1 MRNFKNWLL
10 AFLIPLVA
18 SEPLLQGRADCANVS
33 KTTVYELMTIYPP
46 CPLPTLGLSNA
57 NYLATSTP
65 RQTSSDCDDDDGESF
80 TTVSSVRRTESPV
93 SRISSASGSGSDISN
108 TSNSVVSTG
117 TPTSLSTVIATGSSK
132 AASGSG
138 ESGLTE
144 GIGRRTFKNIA
155 YFTNWGIYGRD
166 YQPQDLPVD
175 KLTHVLHAFAN
186 VNKQD
191 GTVYSSDPYADVDKR
206 YPTDSWND
214 QGRNAYGVVKQLYI
228 HKKRNRHLKT
238 LLSIGGWTYSP
249 NFMPMAGDATA
260 RANFA
265 RTAVGLMSDWGFD
278 GIDIDWEYPQ
288 TAAEAQNYVLL
299 LEACR
304 RALDDYAVWNGVKG
318 RTGQPYHFLLTVAT
332 AAGPSNYRAMDLRGM
347 DQYIDA
353 WHLMSYDYAGSWSDV
368 SGHTANL
375 FANSE
380 NPKSTPFSTDS
391 AVQYYL
397 EQGIRPDKV
406 LLGLPLYG
414 RAFQNTEG
422 LGRPYSGVGWSS
434 GELGN
439 WEAGV
444 WEYKVLPRPGT
455 AEYYDDT
462 AKAAYS
468 LGYGE
473 LISYDNVRSTAV
485 KARYIRE
492 DRRLGGAFFWEAS
505 GDRTDDR
512 SLIKTMAIGLGSM
525 ETSENNLKYPTSQYD
540 NIRNG
545 MPGV

>member
-1 MRNFKNWLL
+1 MQNFKKWLL
-10 AFLIPLVA
+10 AHLILLGA
-18 SEPLLQGRADCANVS
+18 SESLLHGLGDCANVS
-33 KTTVYELMTIYPP
+33 TTTIYVLTTIYPP
-46 CPLPTLGLSNA
+46 CPLPTLELSNA
-57 NYLATSTP
+57 EQLATSTLT
-65 RQTSSDCDDDDGESF
+65 QTSSDCDDDDEEAF
-80 TTVSSVRRTESPV
+80 TTVSI
-93 SRISSASGSGSDISN
+93 ISSAGGSVSTTSS
-108 TSNSVVSTG
+108 TSNNLVSTG
-117 TPTSLSTVIATGSSK
+117 TYTSLSTVIVSSPSK

-138 ESGLTE
+138 ESGPTE
-144 GIGRRTFKNIA
+144 DLGPKTFKNIA

-249 NFMPMAGDATA
+249 NFMPMAGDAAA

-304 RALDDYAVWNGVKG
+304 RALDDYAVRNGVKD
-318 RTGQPYHFLLTVAT
+318 RTGQPYHFLITVAT
-332 AAGPSNYRAMDLRGM
+332 AAGPSNYRTMDLRGM
-347 DQYIDA
+347 DQ
-353 WHLMSYDYAGSWSDV
+353 HLMSYDYAGSWSDV

-375 FANSE
+375 FDNSE

-434 GELGN
+434 GAFGS
-439 WEAGV
+439 WEPGV
-444 WEYKVLPRPGT
+444 WDYKVLPRPGA
-455 AEYYDDT
+455 AEYYDNT

-473 LISYDNVRSTAV
+473 LISYDNVRSTGV

-505 GDRTDDR
+505 GDRTDDM
-512 SLIKTMAIGLGSM
+512 SLIKTMATGLGSL